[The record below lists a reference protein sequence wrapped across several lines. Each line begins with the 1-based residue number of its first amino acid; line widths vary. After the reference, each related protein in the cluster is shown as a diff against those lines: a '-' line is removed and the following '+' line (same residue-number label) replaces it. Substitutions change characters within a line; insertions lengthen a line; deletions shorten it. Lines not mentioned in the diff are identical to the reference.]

1 MPQWNDIIEKIPLRS
16 NIFILLEKNN
26 KMQIS
31 KNKSHRTRDFNNEFL
46 LKSLLV
52 TNYVALIAA
61 FIFFI
66 EAIAK

>member
-1 MPQWNDIIEKIPLRS
+1 MPQWNDIIEKISATLKYFHFTR
-16 NIFILLEKNN
+16 KNN

-31 KNKSHRTRDFNNEFL
+31 KNKSHRTGDFNNEFL